1 MDEKRPKVFISYSW
15 SSSVHRDKVLE
26 FATQLQELY
35 GVEVIFDE
43 WDLQAG
49 QDKFKFMESCVSDP
63 TITHVIV
70 VCDQKYAI
78 KADNREGGVGTE
90 SEIITPEI
98 YEHSD
103 QTRFI
108 PVVFE
113 YDENDKPYLPVF
125 LKSRKYFDL
134 SNVRNNYNS
143 EIEDLVRTLWGK
155 PKKTKPVLA
164 SHPDW
169 LEEGYSNLSPLRR
182 LISDYESKPINR
194 KRKESEIIAS
204 YVEKAKEICGY
215 RDCNEKDLYNC
226 IVATREL
233 QELFSQFISEKA
245 SAGIDAGYAFPN
257 ILEKIYNE
265 FFTWSG
271 TKYSSSN
278 DEKYY
283 FLAQE
288 NVIRMI
294 SIFIYYDR
302 YDYVY
307 DVINHTYFLK
317 TSRNNYTAEARDITG
332 FYQHLNI
339 LEERYKPKSEKPRL
353 HSLQADLIIS
363 RANTSYCSKDN
374 LIYADLFI
382 CQMSHF
388 FREQTRQ
395 HAFAWFPITYIY
407 GNEFANPWYR
417 FISASYC
424 KKAMIAFGCDNIQ
437 DMVKLLSENPIDDNY
452 RYRNSFHSVKGVA
465 QWFKPEE
472 IGSKP

>member
-1 MDEKRPKVFISYSW
+1 LDEKRPKVFISYSW

-63 TITHVIV
+63 TITHVLV
-70 VCDQKYAI
+70 VCDQQYAI
-78 KADNREGGVGTE
+78 KADKRVGGVGTE

-103 QTRFI
+103 QTRFV

-113 YDENDKPYLPVF
+113 YDENDKPYLPVL
-125 LKSRKYFDL
+125 LKSRMYFDL

-143 EIEDLVRTLWGK
+143 EMENLVRTLWGK
-155 PKKTKPVLA
+155 PKKTKPSLA
-164 SHPDW
+164 SRPDW

-194 KRKESEIIAS
+194 KRKESEIITS
-204 YVEKAKEICGY
+204 YIEKTKEICGY
-215 RDCNEKDLYNC
+215 QSCTEDNLYKD

-245 SAGIDAGYAFPN
+245 SVGLDDGRDFSN
-257 ILEKIYNE
+257 ILEKTYNE
-265 FFTWSG
+265 FFTWDG
-271 TKYSSSN
+271 VDYSSSN

-302 YDYVY
+302 YDYIH
-307 DVINHTYFLK
+307 DVINHTYFLRPY
-317 TSRNNYTAEARDITG
+317 SNNPTTHACDITG
-332 FYQHLNI
+332 FYHYLST
-339 LEERYKPKSEKPRL
+339 LEERFKPKSEKARL
-353 HSLQADLIIS
+353 FSLEADLIIS
-363 RANTSYCSKDN
+363 RANTSYCSKEN
-374 LIYADLFI
+374 LIFADLFI
-382 CQMSHF
+382 CQMSHCF
-388 FREQTRQ
+388 HDRSKTY
-395 HAFAWFPITYIY
+395 AYTWFPITYVY
-407 GNEFANPWYR
+407 GDEFVNPWYR

-424 KKAMIAFGCDNIQ
+424 KKAMVAFGCNNIQ
-437 DMVKLLSENPIDDNY
+437 DMVKLLSENIMDEKVGYN
-452 RYRNSFHSVKGVA
+452 RSFHSVKGVA